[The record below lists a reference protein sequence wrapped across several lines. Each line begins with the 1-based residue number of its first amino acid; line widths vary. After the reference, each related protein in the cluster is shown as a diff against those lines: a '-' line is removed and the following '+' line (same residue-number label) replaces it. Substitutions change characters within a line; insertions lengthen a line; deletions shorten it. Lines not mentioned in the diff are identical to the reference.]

1 MKKRSKQS
9 LKENVL
15 APVLHFD
22 KYTGCLFLF
31 EPVLNTENDANEN
44 GRDPFLV
51 LLKLETG

>member
-1 MKKRSKQS
+1 MKERTQQS

-44 GRDPFLV
+44 GRDPLIV
-51 LLKLETG
+51 LFKLETG